1 MAEPRR
7 VKEADVVTCESPW
20 SAEQIQKLHPNG
32 DIRVLDYGV
41 HPSFYRVHWDPDP
54 KKPILLFSGS
64 LDRRK
69 GIDILVDA
77 IQSLSD
83 RQWTCRILGEGP
95 LRQELE
101 ARKLQGVEWLGTLP
115 WHEMQK
121 HLAEAWA
128 LVVPT
133 RADTGPTVV
142 KEARVIGLPVIGS
155 INGGLRDY
163 IRSGENGL
171 SIEPLDAEGIAVAC
185 NEIMADYSRLREM
198 GASGHANDREYFR
211 PERCAA
217 AFVTLYKEIADH
229 SGE

>member
-1 MAEPRR
+1 
-7 VKEADVVTCESPW
+7 
-20 SAEQIQKLHPNG
+20 
-32 DIRVLDYGV
+32 
-41 HPSFYRVHWDPDP
+41 
-54 KKPILLFSGS
+54 
-64 LDRRK
+64 
-69 GIDILVDA
+69 
-77 IQSLSD
+77 
-83 RQWTCRILGEGP
+83 
-95 LRQELE
+95 
-101 ARKLQGVEWLGTLP
+101 
-115 WHEMQK
+115 MQK